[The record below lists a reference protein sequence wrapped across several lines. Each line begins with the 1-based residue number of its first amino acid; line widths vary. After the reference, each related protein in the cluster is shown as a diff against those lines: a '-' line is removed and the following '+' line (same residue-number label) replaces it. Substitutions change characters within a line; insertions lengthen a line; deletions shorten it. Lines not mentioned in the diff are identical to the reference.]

1 VADEPATG
9 DADYLETYRR
19 ELEGGRTVV
28 EVLLRDGRRRQ
39 ITLETHQATPENV
52 SALAQALLLGRY
64 RIGDRDLPGRL

>member
-1 VADEPATG
+1 VADESATG

-39 ITLETHQATPENV
+39 ITLQTHEATQENI
-52 SALAQALLLGRY
+52 SALAQALLLNRY
-64 RIGDRDLPGRL
+64 RIGNRNLAGWL